1 MFLFIYTCLQAYD
14 EIIRAGHAFEIVFV
28 SNDIDQSEFDSNTK
42 DMTWAKLPYQDPTDA
57 NYANSTSQQL
67 GSKFAVKSLPFLV
80 VLDAAGKESIVIQC
94 VTSTEAFSSGQT
106 ITANGRP
113 DVVSNTFMNWFAP
126 KDRFTEVHAHELL
139 R

>member
-1 MFLFIYTCLQAYD
+1 M
-14 EIIRAGHAFEIVFV
+14 FV
-28 SNDIDQSEFDSNTK
+28 SEDIDQSEFDSNTK
-42 DMTWAKLPYQDPTDA
+42 DMTWAKLPYQNPTD
-57 NYANSTSQQL
+57 ANSTSQQL
-67 GSKFAVKSLPFLV
+67 GSKFAVNSLPFLV
-80 VLDAAGKESIVIQC
+80 VLDAAGKESTVIQC

>member
-1 MFLFIYTCLQAYD
+1 MQAYE

-28 SNDIDQSEFDSNTK
+28 SNDIDQSEFDSNIK

-57 NYANSTSQQL
+57 NSASQQL
-67 GSKFAVKSLPFLV
+67 SSKFAVKTLPFLV

-94 VTSTEAFSSGQT
+94 TPNTEVFLLGQT
-106 ITANGRP
+106 ITLNGYS
-113 DVVSNTFMNWFAP
+113 DVASNTFMKWFAP